1 MYVYICIYMY
11 MYVYICMFMY
21 VHIYICIYIY
31 MYIRLGGNREENFVS
46 MVQCD
51 AYMWSKFVSMVLFL
65 LMHCEM

>member
-1 MYVYICIYMY
+1 
-11 MYVYICMFMY
+11 
-21 VHIYICIYIY
+21 